1 MNFYNTLTFMGNRFE
16 RAKLAAQAEDVK
28 AEEMA
33 DGPSLDNLPPGTTG
47 KQNGRLDNTL
57 KPEKKC

>member
-1 MNFYNTLTFMGNRFE
+1 MGNRFE

-33 DGPSLDNLPPGTTG
+33 DGPSLDNRPQGTTG